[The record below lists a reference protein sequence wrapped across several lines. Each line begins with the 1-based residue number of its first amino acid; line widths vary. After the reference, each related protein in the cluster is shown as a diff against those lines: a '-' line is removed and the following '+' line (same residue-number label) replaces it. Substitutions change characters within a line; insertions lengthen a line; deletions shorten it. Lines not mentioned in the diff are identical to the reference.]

1 MSRERCENDPPTGPS
16 NGGSV
21 TRPCSGS
28 RQVVHTNIV
37 ETLPILPGEADL
49 ILQHLNETLASLL
62 EGEPETTR
70 K

>member
-1 MSRERCENDPPTGPS
+1 
-16 NGGSV
+16 
-21 TRPCSGS
+21 
-28 RQVVHTNIV
+28 VHTNIV